1 MPRRNFIFHLL
12 NGVFVAISEALN
24 DPTLIMTALL
34 SQLTTSNLLIGLLA
48 PMRDTGWF
56 LPQLFVSHRVQQSP
70 RKIVWYQSA
79 TLFRIAGWL
88 LVVIALFTLESHA
101 ALLWAFFVSMLLISI
116 SGGVGGLGYVTVT
129 AKVIPPDQRG
139 RLFGL
144 REFVG
149 GGLSVLM
156 GGVGAL
162 ILGGHLFGLTFAF
175 PRNYGLL
182 FAVST
187 TFFALGCFAFGLLS
201 EPPDLNLPQPVRLSE
216 QMGRAWRVLRTHIR
230 FRNFVL
236 MRATLLFA
244 RAGMPFLT
252 VFAKRQLNISDA
264 FLGVLVSITLGCS
277 LVAGLAWGRLN
288 DRRGSH
294 SVLIVSLLLGAA
306 ASVTAIAMT
315 RVDTALA
322 QVLLVASVVLAGV
335 CGSGL
340 NVSILP
346 LMMDI
351 APANDRPLY
360 FGLNNTTLGVAM
372 LLTTPIG
379 LIADGLGFAALFGF
393 CGLCF
398 LAATRLLNA
407 TSDSHVSRPKQV

>member
-1 MPRRNFIFHLL
+1 MPRRNFILHLL

-88 LVVIALFTLESHA
+88 LVVIALFTLESHT
-101 ALLWAFFVSMLLISI
+101 ALLWAFFVSMLIISI

-162 ILGGHLFGLTFAF
+162 ILGGQLLGLEFTF

-187 TFFALGCFAFGLLS
+187 TFFALGCIAFGLLS

-216 QMGRAWRVLRTHIR
+216 QLGRAWRVLRTRVR
-230 FRNFVL
+230 FRSFVL
-236 MRATLLFA
+236 MRAALLFA
-244 RAGMPFLT
+244 RAGLPFLT

-264 FLGVLVSITLGCS
+264 FLGALVSITLGCS

-294 SVLIVSLLLGAA
+294 SVLVVSLLLGAA

-315 RVDTALA
+315 RADTALA
-322 QVLLVASVVLAGV
+322 QVLLVVSVVLAGV

-351 APANDRPLY
+351 APADDRPLY
-360 FGLNNTTLGVAM
+360 FGLNNTTLGIAM

-379 LIADGLGFAALFGF
+379 LIADGFGFAALFGF
-393 CGLCF
+393 CGVCF
-398 LAATRLLNA
+398 LAAMRLLNA
-407 TSDSHVSRPKQV
+407 TSQSHLAQPQQV